1 MVGPGR
7 SGTDFLFGRL
17 RQHPQIAFPEGKEGE
32 YYRSLRRLRR
42 AQHRCGPEMV
52 LADIGNHAY
61 RDPRLPQR
69 VRALTNAGVKVLV
82 VVVIRDHVERAKS
95 MMLFRASR
103 GEPSAWL
110 GRGVL
115 ERSVIRRRLKPQ
127 HISAIYESGA
137 DVIAIDFAMLVQQTR
152 TVLERLTARCG
163 IDPVAQPSAHVQTN
177 ASVSARW
184 MPLSALG
191 KLAAVTLRRIG
202 ARRTLQRLKD
212 SPDVQRLFFRD
223 ASVRPSRPDISAEHT
238 RLLREENGKCWEIV
252 AQAERGA
259 TIRKNGEPAVDPAGD
274 E

>member
-110 GRGVL
+110 GRKIL

-127 HISAIYESGA
+127 HISVIYESGA

-152 TVLERLTARCG
+152 TVLELLAARCG
-163 IDPVAQPSAHVQTN
+163 IDPVALPSAHVQTN

-238 RLLREENGKCWEIV
+238 RLLRKENKKCWEIV